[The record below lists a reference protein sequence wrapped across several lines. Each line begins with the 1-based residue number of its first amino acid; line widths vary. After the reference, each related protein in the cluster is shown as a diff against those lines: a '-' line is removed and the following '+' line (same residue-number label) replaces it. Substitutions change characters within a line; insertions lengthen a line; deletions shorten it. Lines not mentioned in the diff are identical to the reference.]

1 MRRFTLVAFL
11 AVAAIGGC
19 SDYHVIYSDLYP
31 IEIEYLSEDVL
42 DLMTIVF
49 QAGENAF
56 VGDAVQPEDIV
67 DPGGPGN
74 DFTATYDLPTGPRV
88 GLGDGSGRVAL
99 QVIEDGV
106 FNEEPLLFS
115 ISTTTA
121 LEVEITYEL
130 RYDGETL
137 GGRFTEVDLLVSVIA
152 TRATALDP
160 FDVDYFIDGQT
171 FLGFTFT
178 EITTQ
183 FFSPGRP
190 RDGVI
195 VGLGDGEGTIDDPEV
210 DAGIFDFDLDWDD
223 ADTFRAEGEV
233 GSCCWF
239 DERFFFADVF

>member
-1 MRRFTLVAFL
+1 MRRFTLVAL
-11 AVAAIGGC
+11 LSVAALGGC
-19 SDYHVIYSDLYP
+19 GSHYGYDPLLP
-31 IEIEYLSEDVL
+31 IEIDYLSEDVL
-42 DLMTIVF
+42 DLMAIVF

-56 VGDAVQPEDIV
+56 VGDSVAPEDIV

-74 DFTATYDLPTGPRV
+74 DFTATYDLPEDNRV
-88 GLGDGSGRVAL
+88 GLGFGSGRVAL
-99 QVIEDGV
+99 QVIEDGF

-152 TRATALDP
+152 TRASALDP
-160 FDVDYFIDGQT
+160 FEVDYWVDGQT

-190 RDGVI
+190 RDGIIPGV
-195 VGLGDGEGTIDDPEV
+195 GDGEGIIDDPEV
-210 DAGIFDFDLDWDD
+210 DAGVFDFDLDWDD

-233 GSCCWF
+233 GICCWF
-239 DERFFFADVF
+239 DERFFLDDAF